1 MSTEFFAV
9 LAGANNANVIAPAPG
24 GAFKLD
30 ANTNIIIDANS
41 YYAKWVYD
49 PINEIG
55 DFKKLISEKGITSVS
70 NVAIPG
76 QTWANMRMNHSDVVN
91 AYKPGMKNV
100 LICGETR
107 NWVASN
113 ADATAEKAV
122 KQATDYVQ
130 TVTAAIRAKYFP
142 GDNSRK
148 VFDKIIICGTIP
160 NSTFGDEPWKNNI
173 SGLNAVLIKFDEL
186 MRTGYNALGFNAFAD
201 FRANTEFF
209 GGDGTEK
216 PGFARNQN
224 TVLEQMNTGEY
235 VHPTGVAREA
245 FAAAIATALKS
256 VGE

>member
-1 MSTEFFAV
+1 MVTEFFAV
-9 LAGANNANVIAPAPG
+9 LAGANTVFVPAPAG
-24 GAFKLD
+24 FKLD

-41 YYAKWVYD
+41 YYAKWVYG
-49 PINEIG
+49 PINEVG
-55 DFKKLISEKGITSVS
+55 DLKKLLSEKGITSIS

-107 NWVASN
+107 NWVAST
-113 ADATAEKAV
+113 ADATAEKAI

-130 TVTAAIRAKYFP
+130 AVTAAIRAKYFS

-160 NSTFGDEPWKNNI
+160 NSTLGDEPWKNNI
-173 SGLNAVLIKFDEL
+173 SGLNAVLAKFDEL
-186 MRTGYNALGFNAFAD
+186 MRSGYKVLGFNAFVD

-216 PGFARNQN
+216 PGFAQNQS
-224 TVLEQMNTGEY
+224 TVLEQMGTGEY

-245 FAAAIATALKS
+245 FAAAIAAALKS
-256 VGE
+256 VEE

>member
-9 LAGANNANVIAPAPG
+9 LAGANTVFAPAPAG
-24 GAFKLD
+24 FKLD

-55 DFKKLISEKGITSVS
+55 DLKKLISEKGITSVT
-70 NVAIPG
+70 NIAIPG
-76 QTWANMRMNHSDVVN
+76 QTWANMRMNHGDVVS

-122 KQATDYVQ
+122 KQAVDYVQ
-130 TVTAAIRAKYFP
+130 AVTAAIRAKYFP

-173 SGLNAVLIKFDEL
+173 SGLNAVLAKFDSIVGG
-186 MRTGYNALGFNAFAD
+186 TYKALGFDAFAN
-201 FRANTEFF
+201 FRANTEYF

-216 PGFARNQN
+216 PGFAQNQS

-235 VHPTGVAREA
+235 VHPTGAAREA

-256 VGE
+256 VEE

>member
-1 MSTEFFAV
+1 MVTEFFAV
-9 LAGANNANVIAPAPG
+9 LAGANNAFVPAPG
-24 GAFKLD
+24 GFKLD

-49 PINEIG
+49 PINEVG
-55 DFKKLISEKGITSVS
+55 DLKKLISEKGIT
-70 NVAIPG
+70 NVTNIAIPG
-76 QTWANMRMNHSDVVN
+76 QTWANMRMNHGDVVS

-107 NWVASN
+107 NWVSSN

-122 KQATDYVQ
+122 KQAVDYVQ

-173 SGLNAVLIKFDEL
+173 SGLNAVLLKFDQIVGGTYK
-186 MRTGYNALGFNAFAD
+186 MLGFDAFAN

-209 GGDGTEK
+209 GGDGSEK
-216 PGFARNQN
+216 PGFAQNQS

-235 VHPTGVAREA
+235 VHPTGAAREA

-256 VGE
+256 VEE

>member
-9 LAGANNANVIAPAPG
+9 LAGANTVFAPAPAG
-24 GAFKLD
+24 FKLD

-55 DFKKLISEKGITSVS
+55 DLKKLISEKGITSVT

-76 QTWANMRMNHSDVVN
+76 QTWSNMRMSHGDVVN

-107 NWVASN
+107 NYLAQTEG
-113 ADATAEKAV
+113 ATAEKAV

-130 TVTAAIRAKYFP
+130 TVTAAIRGKYFRS
-142 GDNSRK
+142 DSNRV
-148 VFDKIIICGTIP
+148 VFDKIIICGTVP
-160 NSTFGDEPWKNNI
+160 NSILANEPFKTDTA
-173 SGLNAVLIKFDEL
+173 GLNAMLIKFDEL
-186 MRTGYNALGFNAFAD
+186 MRTDYKALGFDAFTD

-224 TVLEQMNTGEY
+224 TVLEKMNTGEY
-235 VHPTGVAREA
+235 VHPTGAAREA
-245 FAAAIATALKS
+245 FATAIATALKS
-256 VGE
+256 VEE

>member
-1 MSTEFFAV
+1 MSIEFFTV
-9 LAGANNANVIAPAPG
+9 LAGANNAFVPAPG
-24 GAFKLD
+24 GFKLD

-41 YYAKWVYD
+41 YYAKWVYA
-49 PINEIG
+49 PINEVG
-55 DFKKLISEKGITSVS
+55 DFKKLISEKGITSVA

-76 QTWANMRMNHSDVVN
+76 QTWANMRMNHNDVVN

-173 SGLNAVLIKFDEL
+173 SGLNAVLAKFDQVVGG
-186 MRTGYNALGFNAFAD
+186 TYNALGFDAFAN

-209 GGDGTEK
+209 GGDGVEK
-216 PGFARNQN
+216 PGFAQSQD
-224 TVLEQMNTGEY
+224 TVLEKVETGEW
-235 VHPTGVAREA
+235 VHPTGAARDA
-245 FAAAIATALKS
+245 FAAVIAESLARL
-256 VGE
+256 ER